1 MSSMFNK
8 IKNKNIEKEKYSFI
22 SVSDLEKLK
31 SRAIN
36 LSLEM
41 QSIDIHSNSQLY
53 KEKLVEYVSIVSDLR
68 KYKKYA
74 KK

>member
-8 IKNKNIEKEKYSFI
+8 LKKKNIEKEKYCFI
-22 SVSDLEKLK
+22 SVSDLENLK

-41 QSIDIHSNSQLY
+41 QSIDIHSNSELY
-53 KEKLVEYVSIVSDLR
+53 KQKLEEYVSIISDLR

-74 KK
+74 KN